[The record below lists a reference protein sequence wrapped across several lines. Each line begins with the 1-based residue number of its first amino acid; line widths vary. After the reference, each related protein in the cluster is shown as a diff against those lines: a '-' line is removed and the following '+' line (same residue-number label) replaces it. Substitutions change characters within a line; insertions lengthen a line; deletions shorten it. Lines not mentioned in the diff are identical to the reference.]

1 VNNSNFVI
9 SNDNIFNA
17 HNTRVHSIDTI
28 VTSMVKHVDMSLAN
42 ALVLKSKLPD
52 SMTIHSLGVSS
63 SVDDQGTV
71 HFKTS
76 SPVPVPVSERLIG
89 FSGFAFRHFMN
100 NLCNLKNAN
109 YLEVGVYRGATLIS
123 SIYGNESVMGEV
135 HAVDNYSEFTD
146 YSDPKAA
153 YHKALDRYLPNTKD
167 KIQFHE
173 KDCFNLDLSILPK
186 IDIYFYDGEHSAE
199 SQYRAFKYFEPI
211 FADCFI
217 AVVDD
222 WEQRKVREGTK
233 RAFEEI
239 NYDVVASRAVIPGMR
254 PDNVSRIE
262 NPTLDWWCGTHVAVL
277 RKRGSSE

>member
-1 VNNSNFVI
+1 MSNSNFVI
-9 SNDNIFNA
+9 SNDNIFDA
-17 HNTRVHSIDTI
+17 HDARLHSVDDAAI
-28 VTSMVKHVDMSLAN
+28 SMVKHVDMSLED

-52 SMTIHSLGVSS
+52 SMTIHAMGVSS
-63 SVDDQGTV
+63 PIPD
-71 HFKTS
+71 
-76 SPVPVPVSERLIG
+76 SEKLAG
-89 FSGFAFRHFMN
+89 FSGYAFRHFMN
-100 NLCNLKNAN
+100 NLCNFKGAN
-109 YLEVGVYRGATLIS
+109 YLEVGVYRGSTLIS
-123 SIYGNESVMGEV
+123 SIYGNESIMGEV

-146 YSDPKAA
+146 HSDPKAA
-153 YHKALDRYLPNTKD
+153 YHEALDRYLPDTKD

-173 KDCFNLDLSILPK
+173 NDCFNLDLSILPK

-254 PDNVSRIE
+254 PDNVSRVD
-262 NPTLDWWCGTHVAVL
+262 NPTLDWWCGTHVTVL
-277 RKRGSSE
+277 RKRGLSE